1 MTLLTNSNSYDIQAG
16 WTPLHYAGFFSP
28 PTLVSYL
35 MTHGCSPFALTER
48 KLTALD
54 IVTAHS
60 TLPGKEDVALLLEEA
75 MRGQGW
81 TGGRMEQKR
90 RLFDQRMKKKGKL
103 KTIREGIGK
112 TLGVSS
118 DWWGKDSES
127 SESDSDGD
135 DEDDTDLD
143 ERVYVSAIFPVLI
156 ILSDYIFRHRF
167 LTMRLCWSSPLLCY
181 LKYLILSFRTFH
193 RNSRTL
199 PQQTRYISW
208 RGLLA

>member
-1 MTLLTNSNSYDIQAG
+1 MIKAG
-16 WTPLHYAGFFSP
+16 WTPLHYAAIFSP

-35 MTHGCSPFALTER
+35 MTHGCSPFSLTAR
-48 KLTALD
+48 NLTALD

-90 RLFDQRMKKKGKL
+90 RLFDQRMKKKGKR
-103 KTIREGIGK
+103 KTIREDIRK

-127 SESDSDGD
+127 SNSDSDDD
-135 DEDDTDLD
+135 DEDEGGDDPDMD
-143 ERVYVSAIFPVLI
+143 ERVYVSGIFSVYVP
-156 ILSDYIFRHRF
+156 LSDCTFRHQF
-167 LTMRLCWSSPLLCY
+167 QTMRLC
-181 LKYLILSFRTFH
+181 
-193 RNSRTL
+193 
-199 PQQTRYISW
+199 
-208 RGLLA
+208 

>member
-1 MTLLTNSNSYDIQAG
+1 MTWLTNPHCYDDIQAG
-16 WTPLHYAGFFSP
+16 WTPLHYAGLFSP

-35 MTHGCSPFALTER
+35 MTHGCSPFALTAR

-60 TLPGKEDVALLLEEA
+60 ILPGKDDVALLLEEA

-90 RLFDQRMKKKGKL
+90 RLFDQRMKRKCRR
-103 KTIREGIGK
+103 KTIREDIGK
-112 TLGVSS
+112 TLGISL

-135 DEDDTDLD
+135 DENDEDDTDID
-143 ERVYVSAIFPVLI
+143 ECVYVSGIFLHTY
-156 ILSDYIFRHRF
+156 LCLTEFSD
-167 LTMRLCWSSPLLCY
+167 T
-181 LKYLILSFRTFH
+181 
-193 RNSRTL
+193 NS
-199 PQQTRYISW
+199 
-208 RGLLA
+208 